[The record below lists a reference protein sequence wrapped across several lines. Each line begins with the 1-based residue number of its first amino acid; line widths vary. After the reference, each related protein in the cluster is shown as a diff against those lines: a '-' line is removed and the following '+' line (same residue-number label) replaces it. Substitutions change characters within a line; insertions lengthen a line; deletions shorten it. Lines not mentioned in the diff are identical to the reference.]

1 MILIKLTHNALLT
14 TTQLPDFDSSCY
26 TTVYGQKFL
35 HPMSHTIYNMYL
47 FIYCCYKNL
56 HSSGKAFQSLPFV
69 TRSDIRYAFSNIRAT
84 IFFLQVILINC
95 YFNASDLTPGLFL
108 RCTLQTHYRCKS
120 SRTII
125 TVFN

>member
-1 MILIKLTHNALLT
+1 MLCSLLHSCQILIHHATLQYMAKSFCT
-14 TTQLPDFDSSCY
+14 PCPIPY
-26 TTVYGQKFL
+26 
-35 HPMSHTIYNMYL
+35 IICIYL

-108 RCTLQTHYRCKS
+108 RCTLQTHYRRKS